1 MATSTSE
8 ISFNSK
14 PNTAARPGAR
24 VSLRMWS
31 DTTSFSDVR
40 QHIAFA
46 PHIVASKGDVRKDLK
61 GAPLNSRFGRNY
73 VSFEESELNDA
84 SELQPCVGSTL
95 EAVAASEYA
104 NLIRHEVVEATLWIA
119 VFRQD
124 FAYQGAIG
132 ESAIARASALG
143 VRLFIEDYSR
153 LDDDGVPT
161 KIWLNG

>member
-8 ISFNSK
+8 ISLNSK

-31 DTTSFSDVR
+31 DMTSFSDVR
-40 QHIAFA
+40 QHIALL

-73 VSFEESELNDA
+73 VSFEESELNNA
-84 SELQPCVGSTL
+84 SELQPFVENIL
-95 EAVAASEYA
+95 QAVASSEYA
-104 NLIRHEVVEATLWIA
+104 HLIRAKDVEATLWTA

-132 ESAIARASALG
+132 ESVIAQASHIG
-143 VRLFIEDYSR
+143 VRLFIEDYTR
-153 LDDDGVPT
+153 LDDDGVPK
-161 KIWLNG
+161 KIWLNE